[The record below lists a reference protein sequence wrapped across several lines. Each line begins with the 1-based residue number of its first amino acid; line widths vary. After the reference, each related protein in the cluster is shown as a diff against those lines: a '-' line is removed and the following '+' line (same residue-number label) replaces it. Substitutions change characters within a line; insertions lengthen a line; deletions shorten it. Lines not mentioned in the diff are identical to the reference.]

1 MSILSRTDQ
10 QLIFHPLSFALTVLH
25 NFGRNQGLLLAG
37 AVAYYALLSLLP
49 MIILLVLG
57 LSHWVDQAELL
68 ATLLRYLEWL
78 VPSQAAAVLADVSGF
93 LEHEVSIGVV
103 LLGTL
108 VFFGSLTFSILQ
120 KAMAQIFAH
129 RRATVKRHALVSA
142 LLPYSLLLLAG
153 LALFGI
159 TVLSITIQS
168 LAQENLYVF
177 GVEWSLRRLSGPAFY
192 GMGLVAEIL
201 ILTFFYTVLPV
212 GRTRVRHA
220 LLGAVVITL
229 IWEVVRH
236 VLVWYFATLSS
247 ASVVYGSLTT
257 AVVALFS
264 IELAATLLL
273 LGGQVISEYEQL
285 ECRLGDT
292 GRPAKKRPR

>member
-1 MSILSRTDQ
+1 MSIISKTDQ
-10 QLIFHPLSFALTVLH
+10 QLIFHPLDFTLAVLR
-25 NFGRNQGLLLAG
+25 NFSKNQGLLLAG

-68 ATLLRYLEWL
+68 ATLQRYLEWL

-93 LEHEVSIGVV
+93 IDNGVSIGFV

-108 VFFGSLTFSILQ
+108 IFFSSLTFSILQ
-120 KAMAQIFAH
+120 KAMALIFAH
-129 RRATVKRHALVSA
+129 RHVTVKRHALVAA

-153 LALFGI
+153 AALFGI
-159 TVLSITIQS
+159 TVLSVTIQS
-168 LAQENLYVF
+168 LSQESIYLF
-177 GVEWSLRRLSGPAFY
+177 GAEWSLRRLSGPAFY
-192 GMGLVAEIL
+192 GMGLAGEIL
-201 ILTFFYTVLPV
+201 ILTLFYIVLPG
-212 GRTRVRHA
+212 GRTRIRHA
-220 LLGAVVITL
+220 VLGAAVITV
-229 IWEVVRH
+229 IWEIVRH

-257 AVVALFS
+257 AVVILFS

-273 LGGQVISEYEQL
+273 LGAQVISEYEQL
-285 ECRLGDT
+285 ESRLGDA
-292 GRPAKKRPR
+292 GSSG

>member
-1 MSILSRTDQ
+1 MM
-10 QLIFHPLSFALTVLH
+10 ALP
-25 NFGRNQGLLLAG
+25 LLLAG

-68 ATLLRYLEWL
+68 ATLQRYLEWL
-78 VPSQAAAVLADVSGF
+78 VPSQSAAVLTDVSGF
-93 LEHEVSIGVV
+93 IGHGVSIGVV

-108 VFFGSLTFSILQ
+108 VFFSSLTFSILQ

-129 RRATVKRHALVSA
+129 RHATVKRHAVVAA

-153 LALFGI
+153 VALFCI
-159 TVLSITIQS
+159 TVLSVTIQS
-168 LAQENLYVF
+168 LSQESVILF
-177 GVEWSLRRLSGPAFY
+177 GAEWSLRRLSGPAFY
-192 GMGLVAEIL
+192 GMGLAAEVL
-201 ILTFFYTVLPV
+201 ILTLFYIVLPV
-212 GRTRVRHA
+212 GRTRIRHA
-220 LLGAVVITL
+220 LLGAVVITA
-229 IWEVVRH
+229 IWEIIRH

-257 AVVALFS
+257 AVVVLFS

-273 LGGQVISEYEQL
+273 LGAQVISEYEQL
-285 ECRLGDT
+285 ESRLGDAGAT
-292 GRPAKKRPR
+292 S

>member
-1 MSILSRTDQ
+1 MPIISRTDQ
-10 QLIFHPLSFALTVLH
+10 QLIFHPLDFTLTVLS
-25 NFGRNQGLLLAG
+25 NFSKNQGLLLAG

-57 LSHWVDQAELL
+57 LSHWLSQAELL
-68 ATLLRYLEWL
+68 ATLQRYLEWL

-93 LEHEVSIGVV
+93 IDNGVSIGVV

-108 VFFGSLTFSILQ
+108 VFFSSLTFSILQ

-129 RRATVKRHALVSA
+129 RHATVKRHAVVSA

-153 LALFGI
+153 AALFGI
-159 TVLSITIQS
+159 TVLSVAIQS
-168 LAQENLYVF
+168 LSQESLYVF
-177 GVEWSLRRLSGPAFY
+177 GAEWSLRRLSGPAFY
-192 GMGLVAEIL
+192 GMGLAAEIL
-201 ILTFFYTVLPV
+201 LLTFLYTVLPV
-212 GRTRVRHA
+212 GRTRIRHA

-236 VLVWYFATLSS
+236 VLIWYFATLSK

-257 AVVALFS
+257 AVVVLFS

-273 LGGQVISEYEQL
+273 LGAQVISEYEQL
-285 ECRLGDT
+285 ERRLGAA
-292 GRPAKKRPR
+292 RCAS

>member
-1 MSILSRTDQ
+1 MSIISKSDQ
-10 QLIFHPLSFALTVLH
+10 QLLLHPLNFTLAVLR
-25 NFGRNQGLLLAG
+25 NFSKNQGLLLAG

-57 LSHWVDQAELL
+57 LSHWVDQAELF
-68 ATLLRYLEWL
+68 ATLQRYLGWL

-93 LEHEVSIGVV
+93 IDNGVSIGVV

-108 VFFGSLTFSILQ
+108 IFFSSLTFSILQ

-129 RRATVKRHALVSA
+129 RHATEKRHVLLVA
-142 LLPYSLLLLAG
+142 LLPYSLILLAG

-159 TVLSITIQS
+159 TVLSVAIQS
-168 LAQENLYVF
+168 LAQESISIF
-177 GVEWSLRRLSGPAFY
+177 GAEWSLRGLSGPAFY
-192 GMGLVAEIL
+192 GMGLAGEIL
-201 ILTFFYTVLPV
+201 ILTLFYTVLPI
-212 GRTRVRHA
+212 GHTRIRHG
-220 LLGAVVITL
+220 LLGAVIITV

-236 VLVWYFATLSS
+236 VLVWYFATLSK

-257 AVVALFS
+257 AVVVLFS

-273 LGGQVISEYEQL
+273 LGAQVISEYEQL
-285 ECRLGDT
+285 DGRLGDA
-292 GRPAKKRPR
+292 GAAR

>member
-1 MSILSRTDQ
+1 MKNSVLTG
-10 QLIFHPLSFALTVLH
+10 PLRFTLVVLH
-25 NFGRNQGLLLAG
+25 NFRKNQGLLLAG

-57 LSHWVDQAELL
+57 LSYWVDQAELFV
-68 ATLLRYLEWL
+68 TLQRYLGWL

-93 LEHEVSIGVV
+93 IDNGVSIGVV

-108 VFFGSLTFSILQ
+108 IFFSSLTFSILQ

-129 RRATVKRHALVSA
+129 RQATEKRHALVAA

-153 LALFGI
+153 LALFCI
-159 TVLSITIQS
+159 TVLSVSIQS
-168 LAQENLYVF
+168 LSQESIPIF
-177 GVEWSLRRLSGPAFY
+177 GAEWSLHRLSGPAFY
-192 GMGLVAEIL
+192 GMGLAGEIL
-201 ILTFFYTVLPV
+201 ILTLFYIVLPI
-212 GRTRVRHA
+212 GRTRIGHA

-229 IWEVVRH
+229 IWEIIRH
-236 VLVWYFATLSS
+236 VLVWYFATLSK

-257 AVVALFS
+257 AVVVLFC

-273 LGGQVISEYEQL
+273 FGAQVISEYEQL
-285 ECRLGDT
+285 ESRLGDT
-292 GRPAKKRPR
+292 GGAR

>member
-1 MSILSRTDQ
+1 MSIISKTDQ
-10 QLIFHPLSFALTVLH
+10 QLIFHPIDFTLAVLRSFS
-25 NFGRNQGLLLAG
+25 RNQGLLLAG

-57 LSHWVDQAELL
+57 LSHWVDQGELL
-68 ATLLRYLEWL
+68 ATLQRYLEWL

-93 LEHEVSIGVV
+93 IDNGVSIGVV

-108 VFFGSLTFSILQ
+108 IFFSSLTFSILQ

-129 RRATVKRHALVSA
+129 RHATMRRHAIVAA

-153 LALFGI
+153 VALLGI
-159 TVLSITIQS
+159 TVLSVTIQS
-168 LAQENLYVF
+168 LSQESLYVF
-177 GVEWSLRRLSGPAFY
+177 GAEWSLRRLSGPAFY
-192 GMGLVAEIL
+192 GMGLAGEIL
-201 ILTFFYTVLPV
+201 ILTLFYTVLPI
-212 GRTRVRHA
+212 GRTRIRHA
-220 LLGAVVITL
+220 LLGAAVITV

-236 VLVWYFATLSS
+236 VLVWYFATLSK

-257 AVVALFS
+257 AVVVLFS

-273 LGGQVISEYEQL
+273 LGAQVISEYEQL
-285 ECRLGDT
+285 ESRLGDA
-292 GRPAKKRPR
+292 GGAG

>member
-1 MSILSRTDQ
+1 MSLITKTDQ
-10 QLIFHPLSFALTVLH
+10 QLIFHPIDFTLAVLR
-25 NFGRNQGLLLAG
+25 NFSKNQGLLLAG

-57 LSHWVDQAELL
+57 LSRWVDQAELL
-68 ATLLRYLEWL
+68 ATLQRYLEWL

-93 LEHEVSIGVV
+93 IDNGVSIGFV

-108 VFFGSLTFSILQ
+108 IFFSSLTFSILQ

-129 RRATVKRHALVSA
+129 RHATEKRHALVAA

-153 LALFGI
+153 VALFGI
-159 TVLSITIQS
+159 TVLSVTIQS
-168 LAQENLYVF
+168 LSQESLYVF
-177 GVEWSLRRLSGPAFY
+177 GAEWSLRRLSGPAFY
-192 GMGLVAEIL
+192 GMGLAGEIL
-201 ILTFFYTVLPV
+201 ILTLFYTVLPI
-212 GRTRVRHA
+212 GRTRIRHA
-220 LLGAVVITL
+220 LLGAAVITV
-229 IWEVVRH
+229 IWEIVRH

-257 AVVALFS
+257 AVVVLFS

-273 LGGQVISEYEQL
+273 LGAQVISEYEQL
-285 ECRLGDT
+285 ESRLGDA
-292 GRPAKKRPR
+292 GGAG